1 MNDRPDAMTV
11 ARTGA
16 AGGQS
21 VSVGTS
27 SAATGAAIGSTECL
41 VYSTVECF
49 ALAGPATPTATVAQ
63 GTPIPANQ
71 LIRMR
76 GLRATDLIA
85 FIAAAGSGTAY
96 VRPGA

>member
-1 MNDRPDAMTV
+1 MNDRGDAITV

-16 AGGQS
+16 TGGQS
-21 VSVGTS
+21 VSVTTA

-49 ALAGPATPTATVAQ
+49 ALAGSGTPTATVAQ
-63 GTPIPANQ
+63 GTPIPANI
-71 LIRMR
+71 LIRLR
-76 GLRATDLIA
+76 GLRATDSIA
-85 FIAAAGSGTAY
+85 FIAASGSGTAY

>member
-1 MNDRPDAMTV
+1 MNDRTDAITV

-16 AGGQS
+16 TGGQS
-21 VSVGTS
+21 VSVSTA

-63 GTPIPANQ
+63 GTPIPALT
-71 LIRMR
+71 LIR
-76 GLRATDLIA
+76 LRNLRSTDLVA
-85 FIAAAGSGTAY
+85 FITASGTGTVY

>member
-1 MNDRPDAMTV
+1 MADRSDRMRI

-16 AGGQS
+16 PGGQS
-21 VSVGTS
+21 VSVSTT
-27 SAATGAAIGSTECL
+27 SAATSAAIGAQECV

-49 ALAGPATPTATVAQ
+49 AIAGASPTATVAQ

-71 LIRMR
+71 LIRLE
-76 GLRATDLIA
+76 GLLATDAIA
-85 FIAAAGSGTAY
+85 FITASGTGTVY